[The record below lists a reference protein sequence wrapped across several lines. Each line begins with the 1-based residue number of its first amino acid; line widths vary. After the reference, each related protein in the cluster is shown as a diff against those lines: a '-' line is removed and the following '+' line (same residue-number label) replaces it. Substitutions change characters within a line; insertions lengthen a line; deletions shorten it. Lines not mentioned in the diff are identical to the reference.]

1 MNMDFAAINPFNFPE
16 LMDDIL
22 LSPLPNIN
30 IALQSPTEEFV
41 SAFRAMLN
49 AYTKSNL
56 SGTVLVKTCGYKSID
71 DEELVPT
78 KYRCISIPYPD
89 GKSRKIHL
97 VYNIVHDTPDN
108 GSYVLPPLVFPLLT
122 DEIVILVHGLLS
134 CTATIQNKAVVKD
147 ILDRTESGS
156 SSVTLAVRPVF
167 EVVDQLYS
175 SFESLYKFI
184 YDLDRTQN
192 TKLYYSHSAYLIF
205 TTIYQLS
212 IKLVSEMNINTTTYE
227 NQDRIVLDHAF
238 GEVSRYIDSFNMLI
252 RTFTSLK
259 MLIDFDRLKI
269 FMKNRDDSVVS
280 EVLARANYMRNSALI
295 LSIIDT

>member
-49 AYTKSNL
+49 AYAKSNL

-78 KYRCISIPYPD
+78 KYRCINIPYPD

-156 SSVTLAVRPVF
+156 SAVTLAVRPVF

-238 GEVSRYIDSFNMLI
+238 GEVSRYIDSFSTLI

>member
-1 MNMDFAAINPFNFPE
+1 M
-16 LMDDIL
+16 
-22 LSPLPNIN
+22 
-30 IALQSPTEEFV
+30 
-41 SAFRAMLN
+41 
-49 AYTKSNL
+49 
-56 SGTVLVKTCGYKSID
+56 
-71 DEELVPT
+71 
-78 KYRCISIPYPD
+78 
-89 GKSRKIHL
+89 
-97 VYNIVHDTPDN
+97 
-108 GSYVLPPLVFPLLT
+108 
-122 DEIVILVHGLLS
+122 LS

-212 IKLVSEMNINTTTYE
+212 NKLVNETSINTTTYE

-238 GEVSRYIDSFNMLI
+238 GEVSRYIDSFITLI

-259 MLIDFDRLKI
+259 MLIDFDRLKV